1 MNRQYLSIAD
11 LMSGLMMI
19 FLFIAIAFM
28 INVQRQN
35 DAMTKIASISEQAR
49 KNLHHDLSIEFKS
62 DLKNWNAEILKDNT
76 IRFKSPN
83 VLFETGKSELGVN
96 FKAILNIFFPR
107 YIKII
112 QTYNDEDKAIQIEGH
127 TSSDWLNST
136 NINIRYIKNVELS
149 QQRALS
155 TLKYC
160 YSLFA
165 NQARQRDWLQQVLK
179 ANGLS
184 FSKRIFNAD
193 GSENAE
199 KSRRVEFKIV
209 TKAEE
214 KLHQI
219 LKQSQREFA
228 EWQ

>member
-1 MNRQYLSIAD
+1 MNKQYLSIAD

-35 DAMTKIASISEQAR
+35 DAMTKIAAVSEETR
-49 KNLHHDLSIEFKS
+49 KNLYHDLSIEFKS

-83 VLFETGKSELGVN
+83 VLFETGKSELSLK
-96 FKAILNIFFPR
+96 FTAILEIFFPR

-112 QTYNDEDKAIQIEGH
+112 QNYSNEIKAIQIEGH
-127 TSSDWLNST
+127 TSSDWLNSQ
-136 NINIRYIKNVELS
+136 NINIRYINNMELS

-165 NQARQRDWLQQVLK
+165 NQAQQRDWLQQVLK

-193 GSENAE
+193 GSENAD

-214 KLHQI
+214 KLNQI
-219 LKQSQREFA
+219 LKQSQTEFA
-228 EWQ
+228 E

>member
-1 MNRQYLSIAD
+1 MNKQYLSIAD

-35 DAMTKIASISEQAR
+35 DAMTKIAVVSEETR

-83 VLFETGKSELGVN
+83 VLFETGKSELSLK
-96 FKAILNIFFPR
+96 FKAILKIFFPR

-112 QTYNDEDKAIQIEGH
+112 QKYSNEIKAIQIEGH
-127 TSSDWLNST
+127 TSSDWLNSQ
-136 NINIRYIKNVELS
+136 NINIRYINNMELS

-165 NQARQRDWLQQVLK
+165 NQAQQRDWLQQVLK

-193 GSENAE
+193 GSENAD

-214 KLHQI
+214 KLNQI
-219 LKQSQREFA
+219 LKQSQTEFA
-228 EWQ
+228 E